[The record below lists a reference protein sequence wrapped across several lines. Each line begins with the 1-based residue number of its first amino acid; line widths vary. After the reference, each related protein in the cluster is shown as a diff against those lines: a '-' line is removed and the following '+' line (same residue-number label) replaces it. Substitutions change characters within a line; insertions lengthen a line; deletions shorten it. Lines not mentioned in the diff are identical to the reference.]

1 MIIYDDLR
9 KNTKVIVYSNKT
21 YILDKVANELEKE
34 ELKVEKYDE
43 IEKIYEIVKKRK
55 IKIIVAICN
64 QKELIEIKN
73 NISPNIVLISYIVE
87 NLNIEALKVE
97 LYYNLK
103 IIEQQDKIDFE
114 KYKISIVGDLVE
126 NISHQI
132 QSNLLILSASQDII
146 KLISQD
152 TKDKHKLEILDSLY
166 MKNNNALDKSNMLL
180 ELMSNATSL
189 STESIM
195 HSNDVKEIIFAILS
209 ETLKE
214 ENVYLNTTEKLKIGT
229 YICGPLNDV
238 IFAICG
244 IIKNFILSGSKNIEL
259 NISEDESNWY
269 FNIVPNEIKIEENSL
284 SEIKKF
290 IIYIKN
296 VKPKIN
302 NDRISLI
309 VRKVR

>member
-9 KNTKVIVYSNKT
+9 KNTKVIVYSRKN
-21 YILDKVANELEKE
+21 YVLEKVANELEKE
-34 ELKVEKYDE
+34 ELKVEKYNE
-43 IEKIYEIVKKRK
+43 VEKICEIVKRRK
-55 IKIIVAICN
+55 IKIIIAICDN
-64 QKELIEIKN
+64 EDMDILKN
-73 NISPNIVLISYIVE
+73 NISSNIKLIIYQAE
-87 NLNIEALKVE
+87 GLNIEALKVE

-114 KYKISIVGDLVE
+114 KYKIAIVGDLVE

-152 TKDKHKLEILDSLY
+152 TKDTHKLEILDSLY
-166 MKNNNALDKSNMLL
+166 AKNNNALDKSNMLL
-180 ELMSNATSL
+180 ELISNATSL

-195 HSNDVKEIIFAILS
+195 HSKDVKDIIFAILN
-209 ETLKE
+209 ETIKE
-214 ENVYLNTTEKLKIGT
+214 SNVNLNIMERIKIGT

-244 IIKNFILSGSKNIEL
+244 IIKNFILVGSKNIQL
-259 NISEDESNWY
+259 NMLEDESNWY
-269 FNIVPNEIKIEENSL
+269 FEIVPNEIKIEEDSL

-290 IIYIKN
+290 IVYIKN

-302 NDRISLI
+302 SDKISLI
-309 VRKVR
+309 IRKIR

>member
-1 MIIYDDLR
+1 MIIYDDL
-9 KNTKVIVYSNKT
+9 KKSTKVIVYSSQNDILNK
-21 YILDKVANELEKE
+21 VVNELEKE

-43 IEKIYEIVKKRK
+43 IEKLSEIVKRRK
-55 IKIIVAICN
+55 IKLIIAIGDDN
-64 QKELIEIKN
+64 EIKEIKGLIN
-73 NISPNIVLISYIVE
+73 SNIKLILAKNE
-87 NLNIEALKVE
+87 NVNIEALKVE

-114 KYKISIVGDLVE
+114 KYKIAIVGDLVE

-146 KLISQD
+146 KLISED

-166 MKNNNALDKSNMLL
+166 SKNSTALDKSNMLL

-195 HSNDVKEIIFAILS
+195 RSSDVKDIVLIILNEII
-209 ETLKE
+209 KE
-214 ENVYLNTTEKLKIGT
+214 NNANLVIKEKLKVGT
-229 YICGPLNDV
+229 YICGPLNDI
-238 IFAICG
+238 IFVICG
-244 IIKNFILSGSKNIEL
+244 IIKQFICSGSKNI
-259 NISEDESNWY
+259 NFDIYEDESNWY
-269 FNIVPNEIKIEENSL
+269 FDIAPLEIKIEEDSVI
-284 SEIKKF
+284 EIKKF

-302 NDRISLI
+302 SDKISLI
-309 VRKVR
+309 VKKVK

>member
-21 YILDKVANELEKE
+21 YILDKVVNELEKE
-34 ELKVEKYDE
+34 ELKVEKYNE

-64 QKELIEIKN
+64 EQELIEIKN
-73 NISPNIVLISYIVE
+73 NISSNVILITYIAE

-166 MKNNNALDKSNMLL
+166 MKNNNALEKSNMLL

-195 HSNDVKEIIFAILS
+195 HSNDVKEIIFAILN

-214 ENVYLNTTEKLKIGT
+214 NNVNLNITEKLKIGT

-244 IIKNFILSGSKNIEL
+244 IIKNFILSGSKSIEL

-269 FNIVPNEIKIEENSL
+269 FNIVPNEIRIEENSL
-284 SEIKKF
+284 SEIKRF

-302 NDRISLI
+302 NDKISLI

>member
-55 IKIIVAICN
+55 IKIIVAICS

-97 LYYNLK
+97 LYYNIK

-214 ENVYLNTTEKLKIGT
+214 ENVYLNITEKLKIGT

>member
-55 IKIIVAICN
+55 IKIIVAICS

-214 ENVYLNTTEKLKIGT
+214 ENVYLNITEKLKIGT

>member
-1 MIIYDDLR
+1 MIIYDYLR

-55 IKIIVAICN
+55 IKIIVAICS

-214 ENVYLNTTEKLKIGT
+214 ENVYLNITEKLKIGT

>member
-21 YILDKVANELEKE
+21 YILDKVVNELEKE
-34 ELKVEKYDE
+34 ELKVEKYNE

-64 QKELIEIKN
+64 EQELIEIKN
-73 NISPNIVLISYIVE
+73 NISSNVILITYIAE

-166 MKNNNALDKSNMLL
+166 MKNNNALEKSNMLL

-195 HSNDVKEIIFAILS
+195 HSNDVKEIIFAILN

-214 ENVYLNTTEKLKIGT
+214 NNVNLNITEKLKIGT

-244 IIKNFILSGSKNIEL
+244 IIKNFILSGSKSIEL

-269 FNIVPNEIKIEENSL
+269 FNIVPNEIRIEENSL

-302 NDRISLI
+302 NDKISLI